1 MRNNIQISIPNISG
15 NERNYLNKCIDEGY
29 VSSVGRF
36 VNDFEE
42 GLVDKTGIKYCNVVS
57 SGTNALLASLI
68 TSGVDRDGLV
78 IIPDYTFIATA
89 NAVHF
94 AGASPWIF
102 DIDPKTLNLNI
113 EFVSDVIRKT
123 CKYINSNWVHKST
136 NKKISAIIPVF
147 AMGNYISFEK
157 LNSFYNEFGIPIIID
172 AAGAL
177 STKDIYKEFE
187 ILDYASVIFSFNG
200 NKIITTG
207 GGGAILTNN
216 KKLALL
222 QKEITSTARIANTYS
237 HKSHAFNFRMTN
249 LQAAVRIAQ
258 LERLEEFLDIK
269 ARIYNSYA
277 NQLGNIPAIH
287 FQNVKS
293 NHWLSYFIFD
303 EKISSGRVQKF
314 YSQLNDAGIM
324 LREFWIPIS
333 EQKPYSKNMKNLN
346 GTTSSIYKKV
356 VTLPSST
363 GLSREDISL
372 VCKEIM
378 LFFE

>member
-113 EFVSDVIRKT
+113 EYVSDVIRKT

-136 NKKISAIIPVF
+136 NKK
-147 AMGNYISFEK
+147 
-157 LNSFYNEFGIPIIID
+157 
-172 AAGAL
+172 
-177 STKDIYKEFE
+177 
-187 ILDYASVIFSFNG
+187 
-200 NKIITTG
+200 NKC
-207 GGGAILTNN
+207 NN
-216 KKLALL
+216 P
-222 QKEITSTARIANTYS
+222 RICY
-237 HKSHAFNFRMTN
+237 
-249 LQAAVRIAQ
+249 
-258 LERLEEFLDIK
+258 
-269 ARIYNSYA
+269 
-277 NQLGNIPAIH
+277 G
-287 FQNVKS
+287 
-293 NHWLSYFIFD
+293 
-303 EKISSGRVQKF
+303 
-314 YSQLNDAGIM
+314 
-324 LREFWIPIS
+324 
-333 EQKPYSKNMKNLN
+333 
-346 GTTSSIYKKV
+346 
-356 VTLPSST
+356 
-363 GLSREDISL
+363 
-372 VCKEIM
+372 
-378 LFFE
+378 